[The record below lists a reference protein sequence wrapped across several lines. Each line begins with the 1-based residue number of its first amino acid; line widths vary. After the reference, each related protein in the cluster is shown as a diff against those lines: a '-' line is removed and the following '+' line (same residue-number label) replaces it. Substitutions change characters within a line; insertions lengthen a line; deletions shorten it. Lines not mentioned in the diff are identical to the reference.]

1 MQRVDEEVI
10 NYDLI
15 EDVLLLLLVNRDQ
28 CTLEAPEG
36 SDLSRGSILVFLPG
50 LGEIKAMT
58 ERLEASR
65 HLGNRKRFEIIP
77 MHSTLSSRDQRRAF
91 VPSKQGCRKIIL
103 ATNIAETSVTIPDVV
118 CVLDC
123 GRVRELRRNRRT
135 STSILETVWCS
146 KASSKQRAGRAGRV
160 QPGLCLK
167 LYSSATATSIMK
179 EATEPELRRVPLE
192 EVCLSILA
200 SGFAK
205 NCLQF
210 LNQAPQPPDPES
222 VEAAI
227 AVLDEIGAVDRQTS
241 TEILTPLG
249 QHLAKLPLDV
259 RLGKML
265 IFAALF
271 RCIDPVLT
279 IAASLSSKSP
289 FSAFVADAAVAK
301 AKHNAFADSESDFV
315 TYCNVWEAYSSAS
328 EKSMSEARKFCKRN
342 YLNFVAMREIG
353 EARQQFIDQL
363 SRIGFVDRAT
373 LSGSKKRFDS
383 KAMKS
388 SGLNEN
394 ADKATV
400 VQAVICAGLFPNVA
414 RLEQPTSGDCE
425 LWQNEQ
431 RLFFHRSSVNSKRK
445 HFGSSNQWVVF
456 HEKLGTANR
465 TSVSTTCLVHPFALL
480 LFGGTVEVKHLDRT
494 VLVDDWMT
502 IAVAAQTG
510 VILRELRKKVD
521 SLLQRMIES
530 PEVHGMTKGKAG
542 MIEGIVSILSAKGS
556 S

>member
-1 MQRVDEEVI
+1 
-10 NYDLI
+10 
-15 EDVLLLLLVNRDQ
+15 
-28 CTLEAPEG
+28 
-36 SDLSRGSILVFLPG
+36 
-50 LGEIKAMT
+50 
-58 ERLEASR
+58 
-65 HLGNRKRFEIIP
+65 
-77 MHSTLSSRDQRRAF
+77 
-91 VPSKQGCRKIIL
+91 
-103 ATNIAETSVTIPDVV
+103 
-118 CVLDC
+118 
-123 GRVRELRRNRRT
+123 
-135 STSILETVWCS
+135 
-146 KASSKQRAGRAGRV
+146 
-160 QPGLCLK
+160 
-167 LYSSATATSIMK
+167 MK